1 MASMNKIFSTR
12 KNCLVI
18 DVVDAFPG
26 DIVPTQEWVDFL
38 VECLKL
44 DFDKILSS
52 YIYQKTNLL
61 MVTVNSEDIF
71 QSVLQ
76 SLEQGVLWT
85 KYKKKVFGWSATT
98 VTTPVTVVNL
108 PYNIDL
114 NLINNLLSKWGTI
127 TKGSLG
133 YLKET
138 GYKVA
143 DGTYHLK
150 MVLKENT
157 VLPSVIDV
165 PSIGEQ
171 FLVFSTA
178 SKKVCLNCTRV
189 GHISRFCRFQQRTPA
204 ASNPSWARI
213 VEEGVTVGVTVKNP
227 NPPPTPSPLV
237 NIETPENQEMNL
249 NLTQTNP
256 TPEMT
261 EGAPPAPPTSS
272 SLKNSTP
279 PRPLPIPT
287 PPPPTD
293 ETPGKPNPYIE
304 AEPEKN
310 KTPPPPRP
318 THSPGEGSE
327 SEDKGSDEEG
337 WETRKMRSGRKRPGR
352 IEHNMRNKDK
362 ILRDLSVKKL
372 KVVKKL

>member
-1 MASMNKIFSTR
+1 MASMNKIFSSR

-61 MVTVNSEDIF
+61 MVTVNSEEVF
-71 QSVLQ
+71 ESVLQ

-108 PYNIDL
+108 PFNLDL

-178 SKKVCLNCTRV
+178 SKKICLNCTKV
-189 GHISRFCRFQQRTPA
+189 GHISRYCRFQQRTPA

-213 VEEGVTVGVTVKNP
+213 VEEGMSVKNP
-227 NPPPTPSPLV
+227 NPPPTLPPPV

-261 EGAPPAPPTSS
+261 GGATPTPAPPTSS
-272 SLKNSTP
+272 SLENVTPPCPLPPSTP
-279 PRPLPIPT
+279 LPPS
-287 PPPPTD
+287 D
-293 ETPGKPNPYIE
+293 ETLGKTNPHIE

-318 THSPGEGSE
+318 THSPGDGSE
-327 SEDKGSDEEG
+327 SEDKGNDEEG
-337 WETRKMRSGRKRPGR
+337 WETRKMRSGRKRPAR
-352 IEHNMRNKDK
+352 TEHKMINKEK
-362 ILRDLSVKKL
+362 LLQDLSVKKSN
-372 KVVKKL
+372 VVKKL